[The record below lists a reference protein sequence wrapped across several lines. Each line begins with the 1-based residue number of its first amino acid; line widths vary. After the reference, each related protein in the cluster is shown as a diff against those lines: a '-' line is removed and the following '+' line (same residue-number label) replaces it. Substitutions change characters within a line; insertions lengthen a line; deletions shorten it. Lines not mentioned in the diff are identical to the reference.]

1 MKNERSKAFWSTR
14 VGKVLIGG
22 VVAIGTSILGTLSAN
37 ASLLDELKQFNSNIL
52 KQFSIASEALATN
65 INNYTNI
72 AIGDVKDL
80 VGQWGQYD
88 PTLLVKKIADSKS
101 PQDYSNDVLEAGRA
115 ANALSAGQVL
125 SKAAQDNAA
134 QIQKKN
140 TELNSNTVALAD
152 DVFNLGEEAQ
162 SSQSSQE
169 ILKKIARQ
177 MSGQTDINASLM
189 QMSVLN
195 ANSNQELKMQ
205 TAAINQGIA
214 SNLEQEQ
221 GKNQKESIKELR
233 ESLSQVRSQ
242 WNNFNSH

>member
-1 MKNERSKAFWSTR
+1 
-14 VGKVLIGG
+14 
-22 VVAIGTSILGTLSAN
+22 
-37 ASLLDELKQFNSNIL
+37 
-52 KQFSIASEALATN
+52 
-65 INNYTNI
+65 
-72 AIGDVKDL
+72 
-80 VGQWGQYD
+80 
-88 PTLLVKKIADSKS
+88 
-101 PQDYSNDVLEAGRA
+101 LEAGRA
-115 ANALSAGQVL
+115 VNALSAGQVL
-125 SKAAQDNAA
+125 SKEAQNNAA
-134 QIQKKN
+134 QVQQQN

>member
-1 MKNERSKAFWSTR
+1 
-14 VGKVLIGG
+14 
-22 VVAIGTSILGTLSAN
+22 
-37 ASLLDELKQFNSNIL
+37 
-52 KQFSIASEALATN
+52 
-65 INNYTNI
+65 
-72 AIGDVKDL
+72 
-80 VGQWGQYD
+80 
-88 PTLLVKKIADSKS
+88 
-101 PQDYSNDVLEAGRA
+101 VLEAGRA
-115 ANALSAGQVL
+115 VNALSAGQVL
-125 SKAAQDNAA
+125 SKEAQNNAA
-134 QIQKKN
+134 QVQQQN

>member
-1 MKNERSKAFWSTR
+1 MKNERSKAFWHTR

-22 VVAIGTSILGTLSAN
+22 VVVIGTSILGTLSAN
-37 ASLLDELKQFNSNIL
+37 ASLLDELKQFNTNVL

-88 PTLLVKKIADSKS
+88 PTQLVKKIADSKS
-101 PQDYSNDVLEAGRA
+101 PQDYSSDVLETGRA
-115 ANALSAGQVL
+115 VNALSAGQVL
-125 SKAAQDNAA
+125 SKEAQENAA
-134 QIQKKN
+134 QIQKEN

-162 SSQSSQE
+162 LSQSSQE

-233 ESLSQVRSQ
+233 ESLSQVRNQ